1 MWTGS
6 VLISAPVGDFNG
18 ALTCMIQSVA
28 QDFGLGLRDGL
39 YRKWLAVKQFLR
51 PMSVAQRFLPP

>member
-1 MWTGS
+1 

-39 YRKWLAVKQFLR
+39 YRKWLAAKQFLR
-51 PMSVAQRFLPP
+51 LMSVAQRFLPP